1 MAGAKHIGEN
11 AMRRLLLA
19 ALLLAPLMA
28 AGQEP
33 AWPAREAVR
42 VVVCAP
48 AGSTVDLTARLWTEA
63 LKDRLGANFVV
74 DPRAGAGGMI
84 GAEAVARARPDGYT
98 LGVCFPGPFTMRPH
112 LVPNLPIDPLK
123 DLRPVALLMTA
134 PFVFVVDARLGTTL
148 PEFVAK
154 AKASD
159 LSYASV
165 GNGSLAHL
173 GMELFLSRAGVRMVH
188 VPYAG
193 SPPALADI
201 LGGRVAALITPL
213 SGVQGHISE
222 GRLAALFATGPDR
235 LPQLPS
241 VPTAREAGLPDLEIV
256 TWHGLFAPRGTP
268 EPIVAR
274 LAAAVADAVRNDTRL
289 QDGMSR
295 AGAGLVAFTPAQ
307 AEAMIAAES
316 ATWQAVIRAA
326 NIKAE

>member
-1 MAGAKHIGEN
+1 
-11 AMRRLLLA
+11 MRRLLLA
-19 ALLLAPLMA
+19 TLLLAPLTA

-33 AWPAREAVR
+33 AWPAREPVR

-48 AGSTVDLTARLWTEA
+48 GGSTVDLTARLWTEA

-134 PFVFVVDARLGTTL
+134 PFVLVVDARLGTTL
-148 PEFVAK
+148 AEFVAK

-173 GMELFLSRAGVRMVH
+173 GMELFLAKTGVRMVH

-193 SPPALADI
+193 SPAALADI
-201 LGGRVAALITPL
+201 LGGRVATLITPL
-213 SGVQGHISE
+213 SGVQGHITD
-222 GRLAALFATGPDR
+222 GKLAALFATGPTR
-235 LPQLPS
+235 LAQLPS

-256 TWHGLFAPRGTP
+256 TWHGLFAPRGVP
-268 EPIVAR
+268 EPIVAK
-274 LAAAVADAVRNDTRL
+274 LAEAVADAVSKDARL
-289 QDGMSR
+289 KDGMSR
-295 AGAGLVAFTPAQ
+295 AGADLVAFTPAQ

-316 ATWQAVIRAA
+316 TTWQAVIRAA
-326 NIKAE
+326 NIQAQ